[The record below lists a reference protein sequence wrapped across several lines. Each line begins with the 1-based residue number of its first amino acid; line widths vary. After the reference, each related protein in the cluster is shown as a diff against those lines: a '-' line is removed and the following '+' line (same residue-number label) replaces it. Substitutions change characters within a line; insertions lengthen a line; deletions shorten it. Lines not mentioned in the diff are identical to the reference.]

1 MPECLSQLLN
11 VEIADLD
18 DSRASNIVSGSDD
31 RSKLDH
37 LLPAHSPQTK
47 KLRKLKTERLFIA
60 HLLFQEPN
68 PELDNMIKLVMPL
81 TTYFGVA
88 E

>member
-1 MPECLSQLLN
+1 MFALN
-11 VEIADLD
+11 
-18 DSRASNIVSGSDD
+18 GSSAI
-31 RSKLDH
+31 RTQKV
-37 LLPAHSPQTK
+37 
-47 KLRKLKTERLFIA
+47 RKLKTGRPFIA